1 MKTLWRITMCLTIL
15 LIATP
20 IAGAVPQENV
30 ESDSSVQIRSAYC
43 QQVGAGDIVS
53 SNLFI
58 FVSQEAEWPEPLKV
72 TAAISAKGQQIFLDA
87 AEWKTVEERSQS
99 IAFLLLVDHSNSM
112 KSVSGAQNVSSFVRE
127 LTRQYRDREKVS
139 YALASFGREFQLEQE
154 FTEDTAV
161 FQEAVNQI
169 EYGERASNPA
179 GAVLAAADYLDGYAR
194 SEGELVNLILITDA
208 IPEKV
213 DDDSLALETAAKR
226 IEGESSIV
234 VHTFGLSNP
243 GRDES
248 IQGLDALDSMGSG
261 IHSVTSDTSARN
273 TVRQIAELIDHLWVF
288 QFSTGRR
295 QVEQTLDIGLYFN
308 GSSVAAMRVPNLGEM
323 KMTSEPNPDPENT
336 GDLPSGENPDQQ
348 DEGDGKGSSEPVD
361 PNNGN
366 VPSENNAQ
374 PISPG
379 SSGAQ
384 GTAGGGAG
392 KISLTW
398 IVVGAAGLIALIGV
412 IFILLRRKHDSP
424 AQETE
429 DGAICMV
436 LEVISGEC
444 AAKGNRFYLSDE
456 LIIGKSRK
464 CDIVWKNNGMAPQSA
479 RIFLSD
485 YVVYIEDIGSS
496 NGVYL
501 GGMRLYNANRL
512 RSGDEIAIGSA
523 RFRFKF

>member
-99 IAFLLLVDHSNSM
+99 IAFLLLVDHSYSM

-194 SEGELVNLILITDA
+194 TEGELVNLILITDA

-243 GRDES
+243 ERDES

-384 GTAGGGAG
+384 GTAGGGAE
-392 KISLTW
+392 KISLAW
-398 IVVGAAGLIALIGV
+398 IVVGAAGLLALIGA
-412 IFILLRRKHDSP
+412 IFILLRRKHSSP
-424 AQETE
+424 VHEAE

-444 AAKGNRFYLSDE
+444 VAKGNRFYLSDE

-464 CDIVWKNNGMAPQSA
+464 CDIVWKDNGMASQSA

-485 YVVYIEDIGSS
+485 CVVYIEDIGSS
-496 NGVYL
+496 DGVYL
-501 GGMRLYNANRL
+501 GGMRLHNANRL

>member
-1 MKTLWRITMCLTIL
+1 MKTLWRVTMCLTIL

-243 GRDES
+243 ERDES
-248 IQGLDALDSMGSG
+248 IQGLGALNSMGLG
-261 IHSVTSDTSARN
+261 IHAVTAETTARN
-273 TVRQIAELIDHLWVF
+273 TARQIAELIDHLWVF

-295 QVEQTLDIGLYFN
+295 QVEQTLVSI
-308 GSSVAAMRVPNLGEM
+308 
-323 KMTSEPNPDPENT
+323 
-336 GDLPSGENPDQQ
+336 
-348 DEGDGKGSSEPVD
+348 
-361 PNNGN
+361 
-366 VPSENNAQ
+366 
-374 PISPG
+374 
-379 SSGAQ
+379 
-384 GTAGGGAG
+384 
-392 KISLTW
+392 LT
-398 IVVGAAGLIALIGV
+398 
-412 IFILLRRKHDSP
+412 
-424 AQETE
+424 
-429 DGAICMV
+429 
-436 LEVISGEC
+436 EV
-444 AAKGNRFYLSDE
+444 R
-456 LIIGKSRK
+456 
-464 CDIVWKNNGMAPQSA
+464 
-479 RIFLSD
+479 
-485 YVVYIEDIGSS
+485 
-496 NGVYL
+496 
-501 GGMRLYNANRL
+501 
-512 RSGDEIAIGSA
+512 
-523 RFRFKF
+523 